1 MSKGI
6 LFVLSGPSGAGK
18 GTLRRRL
25 FERVPDLAYSVSCT
39 TRQPRPGETDG
50 VDYRFLSEEDFRER
64 ISRGDFLEWAR
75 VHDHFYGTRAEDV
88 REILDRGRDVV
99 LEIDVQGALQVKRLI
114 PEAVTLFIAPP
125 SVEEL
130 ERRLSR
136 RNTEAPE
143 ERRLRLRN
151 AREELGHAG
160 EYDHR
165 VVNDHLE
172 EATEDLVHLVEHH
185 RRRRKEREEGT
196 P

>member
-114 PEAVTLFIAPP
+114 PEAVTLFIDPP

-130 ERRLSR
+130 ERRLSCR
-136 RNTEAPE
+136 GTEAPE
-143 ERRLRLRN
+143 ERRLRLMN
-151 AREELGHAG
+151 AKAEMEQARS
-160 EYDHR
+160 YDHR

-172 EATEDLVHLVEHH
+172 EALEDLAHLVEFY
-185 RRRRKEREEGT
+185 RGKRMKEGT

>member
-151 AREELGHAG
+151 AREELGHEQHAG
-160 EYDHR
+160 RQVHR
-165 VVNDHLE
+165 PGLD
-172 EATEDLVHLVEHH
+172 
-185 RRRRKEREEGT
+185 EGGV
-196 P
+196 PVAADRSAWGPLCP

>member
-50 VDYRFLSEEDFRER
+50 VDYRFLSEEDFRVR

-114 PEAVTLFIAPP
+114 PEAVTLFIDPP

-130 ERRLSR
+130 ERRLSCR
-136 RNTEAPE
+136 GTEAPE
-143 ERRLRLRN
+143 ERRLRLMN
-151 AREELGHAG
+151 AKAEMEQARS
-160 EYDHR
+160 YDHR

-172 EATEDLVHLVEHH
+172 EALEDLAHLVEFY
-185 RRRRKEREEGT
+185 RGKRMKEGT